1 MAKKPV
7 SDQME
12 LFEDGGFKDQGN
24 TKDPISNNPVPV
36 GSTKK
41 EVRDDIPANL
51 SEGEFVLPADVVR
64 YHGLEKIMGF
74 RDQAKQG
81 LEKMEN
87 MGQMG
92 NSDQAT
98 IPDGVPFQ
106 QMAEGGA
113 VPVPTIQQPEVV
125 AQNQVPGV
133 QYVAPT
139 TQAVRPSIYSFN
151 QQMPQVTVPTQPSVT
166 VPTQPNYQTPAYR
179 QSTSTAETPKFSN
192 LLGTQFGQLQESVTK
207 RYVND
212 AGEEMYIPF
221 VNGEPIY
228 PIPNGF
234 REEAEAEAKKDD
246 PDINKAVQST
256 SVRQQQSEEDGNT
269 VFDASKS
276 QDYKVAMQLARDDE
290 ARKRANGE
298 GSLFGNITNAVGKYL
313 ETGVIGQVIDGFK
326 GVLDPDMVTQKY
338 GLTGTDSNAK
348 SIRTGDVYRDRM
360 RPGPQL
366 AEAFEYDKTQGA
378 KASNEA
384 LAKASGYA
392 SFDAMTK
399 QYGVKPSFKMGNKP
413 GDVSIV
419 TGKPYNFAGQ
429 SRGSNGS
436 LAFKSWDAW
445 TDSLSVGY
453 ETGWSGGFISEA
465 EIIAAQT
472 SHAKKVAKGVQSY
485 SGTWNREY
493 VDAYKDKM
501 AEKNGGYIDKTM
513 LPDGVTK
520 GPNYGNFVKGTK
532 KDKDS
537 KVKTVTPS
545 AYVEPFDK
553 ITTPTVKSTKVSD
566 INKFGMGSEA
576 GVDSAN
582 VSTTQD
588 QSKNQLNITANNLGV
603 NPANYKNTRELEEAV
618 NKKRADN
625 KEELRIDNI
634 IRDTYTGSFGRVT
647 PSDPGDG
654 GDSGLGASSSVSDDG
669 LSGWTA
675 QGGFINKRTMTMSK
689 TSPNKKK
696 RGGLASRR

>member
-81 LEKMEN
+81 LQKMED

-98 IPDGVPFQ
+98 LPDGTPFQ

-125 AQNQVPGV
+125 AQNQIPGV

-234 REEAEAEAKKDD
+234 REEAEDAIKKEDE
-246 PDINKAVQST
+246 DINKAVQST
-256 SVRQQQSEEDGNT
+256 SVRQQQGDNDSGG
-269 VFDASKS
+269 FDASSTK
-276 QDYKVAMQLARDDE
+276 DYQVAMQLAKDRE
-290 ARKRANGE
+290 ASLIAQGK
-298 GSLFGNITNAVGKYL
+298 GSVLGKLGQFL
-313 ETGVIGQVIDGFK
+313 EK
-326 GVLDPDMVTQKY
+326 
-338 GLTGTDSNAK
+338 
-348 SIRTGDVYRDRM
+348 
-360 RPGPQL
+360 
-366 AEAFEYDKTQGA
+366 GA
-378 KASNEA
+378 KAITGFSLPGMLVENKKDNTGSTIDPLSGLYDEELDQVGANVKEA
-384 LAKASGYA
+384 YALQSGYA
-392 SFDAMTK
+392 SLDAMTK
-399 QYGVKPSFKMGNKP
+399 QYGVEPTFKFGTKP
-413 GDVSIV
+413 GDVSV
-419 TGKPYNFAGQ
+419 TTGKPFNFAGQ
-429 SRGSNGS
+429 SSTPNSGPVF
-436 LAFKSWDAW
+436 ASWDDWVNNLDA
-445 TDSLSVGY
+445 SRES
-453 ETGWSGGFISEA
+453 GWAGGTITVDELDAA
-465 EIIAAQT
+465 EKA
-472 SHAKKVAKGVQSY
+472 HNDRVARGVQGY
-485 SGTWNREY
+485 YGKFDRT
-493 VDAYKDKM
+493 K
-501 AEKNGGYIDKTM
+501 AEKHMNILQEK
-513 LPDGVTK
+513 
-520 GPNYGNFVKGTK
+520 YGK
-532 KDKDS
+532 KDDDDKNKS
-537 KVKTVTPS
+537 KVKTT
-545 AYVEPFDK
+545 
-553 ITTPTVKSTKVSD
+553 ITSPIV
-566 INKFGMGSEA
+566 
-576 GVDSAN
+576 
-582 VSTTQD
+582 
-588 QSKNQLNITANNLGV
+588 QSKTFDPKMKPDDIVAKTA
-603 NPANYKNTRELEEAV
+603 PKTIEQQIADERKERRQISAF
-618 NKKRADN
+618 NKKTAGQVGNYNVEQDN
-625 KEELRIDNI
+625 
-634 IRDTYTGSFGRVT
+634 Y
-647 PSDPGDG
+647 G
-654 GDSGLGASSSVSDDG
+654 GTSPIGGPSGLDVSSSFDTSSDDG
-669 LSGWTA
+669 TSENTSDTSYGGEGVGGWTA

-689 TSPNKKK
+689 TPPNKKK

>member
-64 YHGLEKIMGF
+64 YHGLEKIMGI

-81 LEKMEN
+81 LQKMEN

-98 IPDGVPFQ
+98 LPDGTPFQ

-234 REEAEAEAKKDD
+234 REEAEDAIKKEDE
-246 PDINKAVQST
+246 DINKAVQST
-256 SVRQQQSEEDGNT
+256 SVRQQQDDGDSGG
-269 VFDASKS
+269 FDGSQT
-276 QDYKVAMQLARDDE
+276 QDYKVAMQLTSYNDNEKAYKD
-290 ARKRANGE
+290 K
-298 GSLFGNITNAVGKYL
+298 SL
-313 ETGVIGQVIDGFK
+313 IGQLMSSASSLIEKLPGKQIIDKLTPEYQRQAGFNFPADVTEATALTENK
-326 GVLDPDMVTQKY
+326 KDPSYLD
-338 GLTGTDSNAK
+338 L
-348 SIRTGDVYRDRM
+348 
-360 RPGPQL
+360 L
-366 AEAFEYDKTQGA
+366 ARQ
-378 KASNEA
+378 
-384 LAKASGYA
+384 SGYE
-392 SFDAMTK
+392 SLDSMTK
-399 QYGVKPSFKMGNKP
+399 QYGVEPTFKFGTKK
-413 GDVSIV
+413 GDVSLV

-429 SRGSNGS
+429 SDNDGAPAFASWEDWTNS
-436 LAFKSWDAW
+436 LAASAK
-445 TDSLSVGY
+445 
-453 ETGWSGGFISEA
+453 TGWMGGTMTPKQIDDIVEKN
-465 EIIAAQT
+465 
-472 SHAKKVAKGVQSY
+472 KKEGK
-485 SGTWNREY
+485 TWDRRK
-493 VDAYKDKM
+493 VDAYMK
-501 AEKNGGYIDKTM
+501 EINKT
-513 LPDGVTK
+513 
-520 GPNYGNFVKGTK
+520 YGKKEDDDSRVK
-532 KDKDS
+532 KDPSVIGSGKTNITS
-537 KVKTVTPS
+537 KIK
-545 AYVEPFDK
+545 E
-553 ITTPTVKSTKVSD
+553 TPTA
-566 INKFGMGSEA
+566 GMFSPDTGNIPAAPPASISLSATGADSAGSKALADSYDEA
-576 GVDSAN
+576 G
-582 VSTTQD
+582 
-588 QSKNQLNITANNLGV
+588 
-603 NPANYKNTRELEEAV
+603 
-618 NKKRADN
+618 
-625 KEELRIDNI
+625 
-634 IRDTYTGSFGRVT
+634 
-647 PSDPGDG
+647 G
-654 GDSGLGASSSVSDDG
+654 GAGAGSGLSASSTFATSSDDG
-669 LSGWTA
+669 SSENTSDTSYGGEGVGGWTA

-689 TSPNKKK
+689 TPPNKKK
-696 RGGLASRR
+696 QGGLASRR

>member
-81 LEKMEN
+81 LQKMEN

-179 QSTSTAETPKFSN
+179 QSTSTAATPKFSN

-207 RYVND
+207 KYVNKET
-212 AGEEMYIPF
+212 GEEMYIPF

-234 REEAEAEAKKDD
+234 VEETQIEKDKQD
-246 PDINKAVQST
+246 EDINKAVQST
-256 SVRQQQSEEDGNT
+256 SVRQQQQDDGDSGG
-269 VFDASKS
+269 FDASS
-276 QDYKVAMQLARDDE
+276 TQDYKVAMQLSESEAKAR
-290 ARKRANGE
+290 GTT
-298 GSLFGNITNAVGKYL
+298 GLLGNL
-313 ETGVIGQVIDGFK
+313 
-326 GVLDPDMVTQKY
+326 M
-338 GLTGTDSNAK
+338 
-348 SIRTGDVYRDRM
+348 
-360 RPGPQL
+360 
-366 AEAFEYDKTQGA
+366 QGA
-378 KASNEA
+378 KDLFSKLPGAVIVDNA
-384 LAKASGYA
+384 LNKLNPDREFSQGPVSDIYGDDYITDANQKEIYAKQSGYSSLA
-392 SFDAMTK
+392 DMTK
-399 QYGVKPSFKMGNKP
+399 QYGVQPTFKFGTKP
-413 GDVSIV
+413 GDVSLV

-429 SRGSNGS
+429 SSTPDGGP
-436 LAFKSWDAW
+436 AFASWDDWVNNLDA
-445 TDSLSVGY
+445 SRES
-453 ETGWSGGFISEA
+453 GWGGGTITKSELDAA
-465 EIIAAQT
+465 EKA
-472 SHAKKVAKGVQSY
+472 HNDRVARGVPGY
-485 SGTWNREY
+485 SGKFDRTKAEKHMSILQEKY
-493 VDAYKDKM
+493 GKEDDDKDK
-501 AEKNGGYIDKTM
+501 
-513 LPDGVTK
+513 
-520 GPNYGNFVKGTK
+520 
-532 KDKDS
+532 S
-537 KVKTVTPS
+537 KVKTVTPKVKAKPISFSPDTGNIPAAPPASISLS
-545 AYVEPFDK
+545 ATGADSAGSKALADSYDEAGGGAGAGSSLSDSSSSFD
-553 ITTPTVKSTKVSD
+553 TSSYD
-566 INKFGMGSEA
+566 SNDFGGSE
-576 GVDSAN
+576 D
-582 VSTTQD
+582 
-588 QSKNQLNITANNLGV
+588 
-603 NPANYKNTRELEEAV
+603 
-618 NKKRADN
+618 
-625 KEELRIDNI
+625 
-634 IRDTYTGSFGRVT
+634 TGSYGDT
-647 PSDPGDG
+647 SSDVG
-654 GDSGLGASSSVSDDG
+654 
-669 LSGWTA
+669 GWTA
-675 QGGFINKRTMTMSK
+675 KGGFINKRTMTMSK
-689 TSPNKKK
+689 TPPNKKK
-696 RGGLASRR
+696 RGGLASRQ

>member
-98 IPDGVPFQ
+98 LPDGTPFQ

-234 REEAEAEAKKDD
+234 REEAEDAIKKEDED
-246 PDINKAVQST
+246 VNKAVQST
-256 SVRQQQSEEDGNT
+256 SVRQQQDDGDSGG
-269 VFDASKS
+269 FDGSQT
-276 QDYKVAMQLARDDE
+276 QDYKVAMQLAKGRED
-290 ARKRANGE
+290 ALIAQGK
-298 GSLFGNITNAVGKYL
+298 GSLIGKVGQFL
-313 ETGVIGQVIDGFK
+313 EK
-326 GVLDPDMVTQKY
+326 
-338 GLTGTDSNAK
+338 
-348 SIRTGDVYRDRM
+348 
-360 RPGPQL
+360 
-366 AEAFEYDKTQGA
+366 GA
-378 KASNEA
+378 KAIAGFSLPGMLVESKKDNTGSTIDPLSGLYDEELDQVGANVKEA
-384 LAKASGYA
+384 YALQSGY
-392 SFDAMTK
+392 SSLDAMTK
-399 QYGVKPSFKMGNKP
+399 QYGIEPTFKFGTKP
-413 GDVSIV
+413 GDVSLV

-429 SRGSNGS
+429 SKQRDGSV
-436 LAFKSWDAW
+436 AYASWDDWSNNLDA
-445 TDSLSVGY
+445 SS
-453 ETGWSGGFISEA
+453 ESGWGGGFMTEA
-465 EIIAAQT
+465 EITAAET
-472 SHAKKVAKGVQSY
+472 AHNNRVARGVPGY
-485 SGTWNREY
+485 SGKWDRSKYDKHVSILQNKYGKKE
-493 VDAYKDKM
+493 DDDKDK
-501 AEKNGGYIDKTM
+501 
-513 LPDGVTK
+513 
-520 GPNYGNFVKGTK
+520 
-532 KDKDS
+532 S
-537 KVKTVTPS
+537 KVKDPS
-545 AYVEPFDK
+545 VIGSGKTD
-553 ITTPTVKSTKVSD
+553 ITSKVKDVKPDTRFFSPSDVYTPT
-566 INKFGMGSEA
+566 
-576 GVDSAN
+576 
-582 VSTTQD
+582 
-588 QSKNQLNITANNLGV
+588 SKAP
-603 NPANYKNTRELEEAV
+603 PAAV
-618 NKKRADN
+618 NLSATGADYTSGDEN
-625 KEELRIDNI
+625 
-634 IRDTYTGSFGRVT
+634 DTS
-647 PSDPGDG
+647 PK
-654 GDSGLGASSSVSDDG
+654 DSGLSASSTFDTSSDDG
-669 LSGWTA
+669 SSENTSDTSYGGEGIGGWTA

-689 TSPNKKK
+689 TPPNKKK
-696 RGGLASRR
+696 QGGLASRR

>member
-81 LEKMEN
+81 LQKMED

-98 IPDGVPFQ
+98 LPDGTPFQ

-125 AQNQVPGV
+125 AQNQIPGV

-234 REEAEAEAKKDD
+234 REEAEDAIKKEEE
-246 PDINKAVQST
+246 DINKAVQST
-256 SVRQQQSEEDGNT
+256 SVRQQQDDNDSGG
-269 VFDASKS
+269 FDASSTK
-276 QDYKVAMQLARDDE
+276 DYQVAMQLAKDREDSLIAQGKGSVLGKLGQFLEKGAKAIAGFSLPGMFVQSQKDTTGSTIDPLSGLYDE
-290 ARKRANGE
+290 E
-298 GSLFGNITNAVGKYL
+298 LD
-313 ETGVIGQVIDGFK
+313 QV
-326 GVLDPDMVTQKY
+326 
-338 GLTGTDSNAK
+338 
-348 SIRTGDVYRDRM
+348 
-360 RPGPQL
+360 
-366 AEAFEYDKTQGA
+366 EYDK
-378 KASNEA
+378 EA
-384 LAKASGYA
+384 YAVQSGYA
-392 SFDAMTK
+392 SQGTMSALEVMTQ
-399 QYGVKPSFKMGNKP
+399 QYGVEPTFKFGTNP
-413 GDVSIV
+413 GDVSIT
-419 TGKPYNFAGQ
+419 TGKPFNFAGQ
-429 SRGSNGS
+429 SSNPDSGPVF
-436 LAFKSWDAW
+436 ASWDDWVNNLDASRESGW
-445 TDSLSVGY
+445 AGGTITVDELDAAEKAHNDRVARGVPGY
-453 ETGWSGGFISEA
+453 RGTFDRTIA
-465 EIIAAQT
+465 ENHMNILQEKYG
-472 SHAKKVAKGVQSY
+472 KK
-485 SGTWNREY
+485 
-493 VDAYKDKM
+493 DDDDKDK
-501 AEKNGGYIDKTM
+501 
-513 LPDGVTK
+513 
-520 GPNYGNFVKGTK
+520 
-532 KDKDS
+532 S
-537 KVKTVTPS
+537 KVKTT
-545 AYVEPFDK
+545 
-553 ITTPTVKSTKVSD
+553 ITSPTV
-566 INKFGMGSEA
+566 
-576 GVDSAN
+576 
-582 VSTTQD
+582 
-588 QSKNQLNITANNLGV
+588 QSKKFEPIMKPDEISQRSVSPTPP
-603 NPANYKNTRELEEAV
+603 PAAV
-618 NKKRADN
+618 NLSPTRADYS
-625 KEELRIDNI
+625 DDGS
-634 IRDTYTGSFGRVT
+634 DTS
-647 PSDPGDG
+647 SS
-654 GDSGLGASSSVSDDG
+654 DSGLDASSSVDTDEQSDNFG
-669 LSGWTA
+669 GGWTA

-689 TSPNKKK
+689 TPPNKKK

>member
-81 LEKMEN
+81 LQKMED

-98 IPDGVPFQ
+98 LPDGTPFQ

-125 AQNQVPGV
+125 AQNQIPGV

-179 QSTSTAETPKFSN
+179 QSTSTAETPTFSN

-234 REEAEAEAKKDD
+234 REEAEDAIKKEDE
-246 PDINKAVQST
+246 DINKAVQST
-256 SVRQQQSEEDGNT
+256 SVRQQQDDGDSGG
-269 VFDASKS
+269 FDGSQT
-276 QDYKVAMQLARDDE
+276 QDYKVAMQLASYNDNEKAYKD
-290 ARKRANGE
+290 K
-298 GSLFGNITNAVGKYL
+298 SL
-313 ETGVIGQVIDGFK
+313 IGQLMSSASSLIEKLPGKQIIDKLTPEYQRQAGFNFPADETEATALTENK
-326 GVLDPDMVTQKY
+326 KDPSYLD
-338 GLTGTDSNAK
+338 L
-348 SIRTGDVYRDRM
+348 
-360 RPGPQL
+360 L
-366 AEAFEYDKTQGA
+366 ARQ
-378 KASNEA
+378 
-384 LAKASGYA
+384 SGYSSLA
-392 SFDAMTK
+392 DMTK
-399 QYGVKPSFKMGNKP
+399 QYGVEPTFKFGTKP
-413 GDVSIV
+413 GDVSLV

-429 SRGSNGS
+429 SSTPDGGPTF
-436 LAFKSWDAW
+436 ASWDDWVNNLDA
-445 TDSLSVGY
+445 SRES
-453 ETGWSGGFISEA
+453 GWAGGTITVA
-465 EIIAAQT
+465 ELDAAEKA
-472 SHAKKVAKGVQSY
+472 HNDRVARGVQGY
-485 SGTWNREY
+485 YGKFDRTKAEKHMKVLEEKY
-493 VDAYKDKM
+493 GKKDDDDKDK
-501 AEKNGGYIDKTM
+501 
-513 LPDGVTK
+513 
-520 GPNYGNFVKGTK
+520 
-532 KDKDS
+532 S
-537 KVKTVTPS
+537 KVKTT
-545 AYVEPFDK
+545 
-553 ITTPTVKSTKVSD
+553 ITSPIV
-566 INKFGMGSEA
+566 
-576 GVDSAN
+576 
-582 VSTTQD
+582 
-588 QSKNQLNITANNLGV
+588 QSKTFDPKMKPDDIVAKTAPKTIEQQISDERKQRRQQTAMTTKSLGQVSNYNIEQD
-603 NPANYKNTRELEEAV
+603 NY
-618 NKKRADN
+618 
-625 KEELRIDNI
+625 
-634 IRDTYTGSFGRVT
+634 
-647 PSDPGDG
+647 G
-654 GDSGLGASSSVSDDG
+654 GTSPIGGPSGLDVSSSFDTSSDDG
-669 LSGWTA
+669 TSENTSDTSYGGEGVGGWTA

-689 TSPNKKK
+689 TPPNKKK

>member
-1 MAKKPV
+1 
-7 SDQME
+7 ME
-12 LFEDGGFKDQGN
+12 LFEDGGFRDQGN

-81 LEKMEN
+81 LQKMED

-98 IPDGVPFQ
+98 LPDGTPFQ

-125 AQNQVPGV
+125 AQNKVPGV

-234 REEAEAEAKKDD
+234 REEAEDAIKKEDE
-246 PDINKAVQST
+246 DINKAVQST
-256 SVRQQQSEEDGNT
+256 SVRQQQDDGDSGG
-269 VFDASKS
+269 FDGSQT
-276 QDYKVAMQLARDDE
+276 QDYKVAMQLAKGRED
-290 ARKRANGE
+290 ALIAQGK
-298 GSLFGNITNAVGKYL
+298 GSLIGKVGQFL
-313 ETGVIGQVIDGFK
+313 EK
-326 GVLDPDMVTQKY
+326 
-338 GLTGTDSNAK
+338 
-348 SIRTGDVYRDRM
+348 
-360 RPGPQL
+360 
-366 AEAFEYDKTQGA
+366 GA
-378 KASNEA
+378 KAITGFSLPGMFVESKKDTTGSTIDPLSGLYDEELDQVQNAKEA
-384 LAKASGYA
+384 YALQSGYA
-392 SFDAMTK
+392 SLDAMTK
-399 QYGVKPSFKMGNKP
+399 QYGVEPTFKFGTKP
-413 GDVSIV
+413 GDVSLV

-429 SRGSNGS
+429 SSTPDGGP
-436 LAFKSWDAW
+436 AFASWDDWVNNLDA
-445 TDSLSVGY
+445 SRES
-453 ETGWSGGFISEA
+453 GWGGGTITKSELDAA
-465 EIIAAQT
+465 EKA
-472 SHAKKVAKGVQSY
+472 HNDRVARGVPGY
-485 SGTWNREY
+485 SGKFDRTKAEKHMSILQEKY
-493 VDAYKDKM
+493 GKKEDDDKDK
-501 AEKNGGYIDKTM
+501 
-513 LPDGVTK
+513 
-520 GPNYGNFVKGTK
+520 
-532 KDKDS
+532 S
-537 KVKTVTPS
+537 KVKTTITSPIVKSKTFDSIMRPDDIVAKTAPPPS
-545 AYVEPFDK
+545 AIKGLAPTGADSTSGQENDTSAQGSGLSGASQDFD
-553 ITTPTVKSTKVSD
+553 TSSYD
-566 INKFGMGSEA
+566 GSN
-576 GVDSAN
+576 S
-582 VSTTQD
+582 
-588 QSKNQLNITANNLGV
+588 
-603 NPANYKNTRELEEAV
+603 
-618 NKKRADN
+618 
-625 KEELRIDNI
+625 
-634 IRDTYTGSFGRVT
+634 
-647 PSDPGDG
+647 GDESQ
-654 GDSGLGASSSVSDDG
+654 DSGSYGDTSSDVG
-669 LSGWTA
+669 GWTA

-689 TSPNKKK
+689 TPPNKKK

>member
-74 RDQAKQG
+74 RDQAKDG
-81 LEKMEN
+81 LQKMEQ

-125 AQNQVPGV
+125 AQNKIPGV

-234 REEAEAEAKKDD
+234 REEAEDAIKKEDED
-246 PDINKAVQST
+246 VNKAVQST
-256 SVRQQQSEEDGNT
+256 SVRQQESDDDGDSGGFNASNT
-269 VFDASKS
+269 K
-276 QDYKVAMQLARDDE
+276 DYQVAMQLADYDE
-290 ARKRANGE
+290 NEKSSKDKSLL
-298 GSLFGNITNAVGKYL
+298 GSLADFGKSILSSG
-313 ETGVIGQVIDGFK
+313 IPGQVIDA
-326 GVLDPDMVTQKY
+326 LTPDY
-338 GLTGTDSNAK
+338 E
-348 SIRTGDVYRDRM
+348 
-360 RPGPQL
+360 RPGGFATFGASAAENKALDGGANTPSYLDSL
-366 AEAFEYDKTQGA
+366 AR
-378 KASNEA
+378 
-384 LAKASGYA
+384 ASGYA
-392 SFDAMTK
+392 SVDAMTK
-399 QYGVKPSFKMGNKP
+399 EYGVQPTFTFGTNPGN
-413 GDVSIV
+413 VSVV

-429 SRGSNGS
+429 SKTKDGT
-436 LAFKSWDAW
+436 LAFTGWDSW
-445 TDSLSVGY
+445 TDSLSDSNDS
-453 ETGWSGGFISEA
+453 GWSGGYATEKEIQGWMDAHDSRVNRGLPGYTTLSKDTVKAGTGGWSRA
-465 EIIAAQT
+465 EVDKYNDMLAQ
-472 SHAKKVAKGVQSY
+472 
-485 SGTWNREY
+485 R
-493 VDAYKDKM
+493 
-501 AEKNGGYIDKTM
+501 NGGYIDRTIVN
-513 LPDGVTK
+513 GVK

-537 KVKTVTPS
+537 KVTTTTKNKAVMKTPISNIMTGGLNDGAKPSVKTPQ
-545 AYVEPFDK
+545 VPIGTERVD
-553 ITTPTVKSTKVSD
+553 TTIGKGFQQTSPTTSMDSGDGTAVPT
-566 INKFGMGSEA
+566 
-576 GVDSAN
+576 GVGATGD
-582 VSTTQD
+582 
-588 QSKNQLNITANNLGV
+588 LNEIYSGG
-603 NPANYKNTRELEEAV
+603 YE
-618 NKKRADN
+618 DN
-625 KEELRIDNI
+625 SND
-634 IRDTYTGSFGRVT
+634 
-647 PSDPGDG
+647 GDG
-654 GDSGLGASSSVSDDG
+654 GDSSVSDSSSDYSDDG
-669 LSGWTA
+669 MGGWTA
-675 QGGFINKRTMTMSK
+675 KGGFINKRTMTMSK
-689 TSPNKKK
+689 TPPNKKK

>member
-221 VNGEPIY
+221 VNGEP
-228 PIPNGF
+228 
-234 REEAEAEAKKDD
+234 KLK
-246 PDINKAVQST
+246 Q
-256 SVRQQQSEEDGNT
+256 
-269 VFDASKS
+269 
-276 QDYKVAMQLARDDE
+276 
-290 ARKRANGE
+290 RK
-298 GSLFGNITNAVGKYL
+298 
-313 ETGVIGQVIDGFK
+313 
-326 GVLDPDMVTQKY
+326 
-338 GLTGTDSNAK
+338 
-348 SIRTGDVYRDRM
+348 
-360 RPGPQL
+360 
-366 AEAFEYDKTQGA
+366 
-378 KASNEA
+378 
-384 LAKASGYA
+384 
-392 SFDAMTK
+392 MTL
-399 QYGVKPSFKMGNKP
+399 
-413 GDVSIV
+413 I
-419 TGKPYNFAGQ
+419 
-429 SRGSNGS
+429 
-436 LAFKSWDAW
+436 
-445 TDSLSVGY
+445 
-453 ETGWSGGFISEA
+453 
-465 EIIAAQT
+465 
-472 SHAKKVAKGVQSY
+472 
-485 SGTWNREY
+485 
-493 VDAYKDKM
+493 
-501 AEKNGGYIDKTM
+501 
-513 LPDGVTK
+513 
-520 GPNYGNFVKGTK
+520 
-532 KDKDS
+532 
-537 KVKTVTPS
+537 
-545 AYVEPFDK
+545 
-553 ITTPTVKSTKVSD
+553 
-566 INKFGMGSEA
+566 
-576 GVDSAN
+576 
-582 VSTTQD
+582 
-588 QSKNQLNITANNLGV
+588 
-603 NPANYKNTRELEEAV
+603 
-618 NKKRADN
+618 
-625 KEELRIDNI
+625 
-634 IRDTYTGSFGRVT
+634 
-647 PSDPGDG
+647 
-654 GDSGLGASSSVSDDG
+654 
-669 LSGWTA
+669 
-675 QGGFINKRTMTMSK
+675 
-689 TSPNKKK
+689 
-696 RGGLASRR
+696 